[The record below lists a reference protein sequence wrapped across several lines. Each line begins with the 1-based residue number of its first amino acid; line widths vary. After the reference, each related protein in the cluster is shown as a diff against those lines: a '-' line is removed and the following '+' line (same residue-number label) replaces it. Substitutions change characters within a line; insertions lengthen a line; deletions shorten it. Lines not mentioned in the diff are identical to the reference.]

1 MVKNNRPIKSGVSTP
16 DKHTPKQIRKWE
28 PTRRRQ
34 DKCASLSDV
43 LNNQT
48 DKPLQVTNS
57 EAPTQSNE
65 TSEHARTTT
74 PTRAN
79 NQTDPK
85 DAELL
90 LRLNKY
96 IAELYPREEEEED
109 EDKQLI
115 ALKENFRKDLL
126 QAIQSEGCK
135 GKTYILHFWNDF
147 KG

>member
-28 PTRRRQ
+28 PTRQRQ
-34 DKCASLSDV
+34 EKCASLSDV

-96 IAELYPREEEEED
+96 IAELYPREEED

-115 ALKENFRKDLL
+115 ALKENLRKDLL
-126 QAIQSEGCK
+126 
-135 GKTYILHFWNDF
+135 
-147 KG
+147 